1 MKLILTFA
9 AGLLL
14 ACTAQAGDVYVTKD
28 AQGNRIYTD
37 RPQTL
42 PAQKAGIESTST
54 DPAEVQARY
63 EEQMQRYN
71 AEDGAATSAA
81 ASAADAKKAA
91 AAKADDRAKR
101 CEQARNRY
109 DASMQSYH
117 LYVIGPDGERRY
129 LDSAEIDATRADAK
143 KVMDEFCGGQ

>member
-14 ACTAQAGDVYVTKD
+14 AFTAQAGDVYVTKD

-63 EEQMQRYN
+63 EEQMQRYG
-71 AEDGAATSAA
+71 AEESAAASAA
-81 ASAADAKKAA
+81 ASAADSKKAA
-91 AAKADDRAKR
+91 AASAEDRAKR
-101 CEQARNRY
+101 CVQARQRY
-109 DASMQSYH
+109 ETAMQSYH
-117 LYVIGPDGERRY
+117 LYVVGPDGERRY
-129 LDSAEIDATRADAK
+129 LDSAEIDQTRADTK
-143 KVMDEFCGGQ
+143 KMMDEFCGGQ